1 MSLVSGLIDFQ
12 IASKTVTAPFPFP
25 YEQVTLYLLLCHWM
39 LTPFIF
45 SMMTMSLVMAGFF
58 SFLVVFI
65 FWALF
70 DIASELKN
78 PFGDDDND
86 LDVIEAQHM
95 VNGKLRMLLCTPGN
109 IRSAKM
115 DRLVQ
120 KELLQCMG

>member
-1 MSLVSGLIDFQ
+1 MGWINLFVMANVTSGVLRHVPAPLLSRASMSLVSGLIDFQ

-78 PFGDDDND
+78 PFGDDD
-86 LDVIEAQHM
+86 
-95 VNGKLRMLLCTPGN
+95 P
-109 IRSAKM
+109 
-115 DRLVQ
+115 
-120 KELLQCMG
+120 